1 MQIDVCL
8 RGNQI
13 HRTNMTDQHPTD
25 YREQAVEKVRTA
37 ANVWDM
43 TVPCIEDY
51 WAVETFERFRNV
63 GFTFLSITVE
73 DFPAT
78 FAGVTH
84 YIQRIREIAA
94 SNQSSLVLVTT
105 LAEIDQ
111 ARRDGKLALGLNVQD
126 AAPIETDIS
135 RVQAL
140 HSLGVRHMLLA
151 YNIRNYIADGCAETA
166 DAGLSNFGRQVVRE
180 MNRVGIIVDGSHT
193 GRRSTLE
200 AIEISERPVI
210 FSHSG
215 VYALCPH
222 IRNLK
227 DEQIRACAARGG
239 VIGIVGNGSFLGD
252 RVGHP
257 ETMFRH
263 IDYVAQLVGP
273 KHVGLGTDFLKD
285 KPAKNNPDAAK
296 AVGVRMAAKPNVW
309 PDSSVVWPDPTGT
322 QIPLAESGTVQP
334 EHLIDLVE
342 LLLAHRYS
350 SADVNGILGENFR
363 RVYATVM

>member
-1 MQIDVCL
+1 MDTYPL
-8 RGNQI
+8 
-13 HRTNMTDQHPTD
+13 HRTNMTALQSSDHRERAIQHI
-25 YREQAVEKVRTA
+25 RA
-37 ANVWDM
+37 ARNVWDM

-51 WAVETFERFRNV
+51 WAVETFDRFWRT
-63 GFTFLSITVE
+63 GFTFLSVTVE

-84 YIQRIREIAA
+84 YIQRMREIAA
-94 SNQSSLVLVTT
+94 IKADALALVTT
-105 LAEIDQ
+105 LAQIDQ
-111 ARRDGKLALGLNVQD
+111 ARRDGKLALGFNLQD
-126 AAPIETDIS
+126 AAPIEHDIS

-140 HSLGVRHMLLA
+140 HTLGVRHMLLA
-151 YNIRNYIADGCAETA
+151 YNIRNYVADGCAEAA

-200 AIEISERPVI
+200 AIDLSERPTI

-263 IDYVAQLVGP
+263 LDYVAQLVGP

-285 KPAKNNPDAAK
+285 KPARSNPAAAK

-334 EHLIDLVE
+334 EHLVDLVE
-342 LLLAHRYS
+342 LMLAHGYS
-350 SADVNGILGENFR
+350 GEDIHGILGENFR